1 MQTENGS
8 PPEEVVPVEF
18 KFEGMTISSEEDILF
33 YNECFS
39 QLCGA
44 FGKKK
49 TVIWR

>member
-8 PPEEVVPVEF
+8 PPEEVATVEF

-44 FGKKK
+44 LGKRKL
-49 TVIWR
+49 